1 MVKIQGWSRWLA
13 VIAVIHGICIHK
25 QHLDQLASSAK
36 LTFDLY
42 NGHLIGPWGSKD
54 T

>member
-1 MVKIQGWSRWLA
+1 MVKTHRWSHWLA
-13 VIAVIHGICIHK
+13 VIAVIRGICIHK

-42 NGHLIGPWGSKD
+42 NGPLIEPWGSKD